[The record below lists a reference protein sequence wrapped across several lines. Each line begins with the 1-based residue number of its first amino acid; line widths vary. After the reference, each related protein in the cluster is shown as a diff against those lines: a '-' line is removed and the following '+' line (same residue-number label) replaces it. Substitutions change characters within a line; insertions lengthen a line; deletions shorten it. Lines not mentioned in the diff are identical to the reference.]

1 MAILVSIV
9 IPVYNAIPYLE
20 ACLASVAM
28 QTHKNF
34 EVIAINDGS
43 TDLSE
48 EVLQQHAQNDKRF
61 HVYSQD
67 NQGLGFTRN
76 RGISLSSGSYIFFL
90 DSDDIIP
97 PKAIHSMVEA
107 AEKSAADYVV
117 GKVIRFDKNRQYA
130 PPRHVEFGLYNE
142 KKLTT
147 LEESPE
153 LLQDSI
159 ACNKLWKRK
168 LFTENKLAFKEGK
181 YYEDLSVTLKAAVLA
196 TKIQVIDEVVYR
208 WRIREEEFVPSI
220 TQQQMK
226 LENTAHRLEALIEN
240 RQWLSATSRSQRI
253 IDEHDL
259 KSLLDVIRLHVLKFA
274 LIADE
279 EREQWKGLVVPYL
292 ESFPTAIAEKLPTKE
307 QLLYQLV
314 MAKKEQDLMG
324 LSQLL
329 TNTETSS
336 LVKQEDSR
344 FVFQGNDAEYD
355 ITKFNKPK
363 VVVETIE
370 MREDTWQLSGK
381 VWVPKASR
389 SFTGSFYARDRST
402 NKYLT
407 VASIEMNQIHESRI
421 YPYEEQSFL
430 LHLDVHPI
438 REAGKNTTYDF
449 YFKLDQFPQSPRTR
463 VRLDSKCP
471 TNKFLKIGHQRMVL
485 YRTDFGNLSSAISK
499 PHRLKSLIKKVLP
512 LGRR

>member
-1 MAILVSIV
+1 MAVLVSIV

-20 ACLASVAM
+20 ACLESVAM
-28 QTHKNF
+28 QTYKNL

-48 EVLQQHAQNDKRF
+48 EVLQRYAQHDSRF
-61 HVYSQD
+61 HVYSQT
-67 NQGLGFTRN
+67 NHGLGFTRN
-76 RGISLSSGSYIFFL
+76 RGVSLSSGSYIFFL

-97 PKAIHSMVEA
+97 PGAIRSMVEA

-117 GKVIRFDKNRQYA
+117 GKVIRFDKERQYA

-142 KKLTT
+142 RKLTT

-168 LFTENKLAFKEGK
+168 LLTENKLVFKEGK
-181 YYEDLSVTLKAAVLA
+181 YYEDLSVTLRAAVLA
-196 TKIQVIDEVVYR
+196 TKIQVIDEVVYK
-208 WRIREEEFVPSI
+208 WRIREEEFMPSI

-240 RQWLSATSRSQRI
+240 RQWLSATSRSQQI

-274 LIADE
+274 LIADG
-279 EREQWKGLVVPYL
+279 ERQQWKDLVLSYL
-292 ESFPTAIAEKLPTKE
+292 ENFPPAIAEKLPDKE
-307 QLLYQLV
+307 KLLYQLV
-314 MAKKEQDLMG
+314 IAEKDQDLMG

-329 TNTETSS
+329 TNTEQSS
-336 LVKQEDSR
+336 LVKQESGR
-344 FVFQGNDAEYD
+344 FVFQGTDAEYD

-370 MREDTWQLSGK
+370 KREGNWQLSGK
-381 VWVPKASR
+381 LWVPKASR
-389 SFTGSFYARDRST
+389 PFTGNFYARDRRD
-402 NKYLT
+402 NKDLP
-407 VASIEMNQIHESRI
+407 VAIVELGQTDGNRI
-421 YPYEEQSFL
+421 YPCEEQSFL
-430 LHLDVHPI
+430 IELDVNSMKA
-438 REAGKNTTYDF
+438 AGKDTTYDF
-449 YFKLDQFPQSPRTR
+449 YFKLDQFPRSPRTR
-463 VRLDSKCP
+463 VRLHSTGGTDQ
-471 TNKFLKIGHQRMVL
+471 FLKIGRQRMVL
-485 YRTDFGNLSSAISK
+485 YRTNFGNLSSIISK
-499 PHRLKSLIKKVLP
+499 PQRLKSLVKKVLP
-512 LGRR
+512 LGKR

>member
-1 MAILVSIV
+1 MAVLVSIV

-20 ACLASVAM
+20 ACLESVAM
-28 QTHKNF
+28 QTYKNL

-48 EVLQQHAQNDKRF
+48 EVLQRYAQHDNRF
-61 HVYSQD
+61 HVYSQT
-67 NQGLGFTRN
+67 NHGLGFTRN
-76 RGISLSSGSYIFFL
+76 RGVSLSSGSYIFFL

-97 PKAIHSMVEA
+97 PGAIRSMVEA

-117 GKVIRFDKNRQYA
+117 GKVIRFDKERQYA

-142 KKLTT
+142 RKLTT

-168 LFTENKLAFKEGK
+168 LLTENKLVFKEGK
-181 YYEDLSVTLKAAVLA
+181 YYEDLSVTLRAAVLA
-196 TKIQVIDEVVYR
+196 MKIQVIDEVVYK
-208 WRIREEEFVPSI
+208 WRIREEEFMPSI

-240 RQWLSATSRSQRI
+240 RQWLSATSRSQQI

-274 LIADE
+274 LIADG
-279 EREQWKGLVVPYL
+279 ERQQWKDLVLSYL
-292 ESFPTAIAEKLPTKE
+292 ENFPPAIAEKLPDKE
-307 QLLYQLV
+307 KLLYQLV
-314 MAKKEQDLMG
+314 IAEKDQDLMG

-329 TNTETSS
+329 TNTEQSS
-336 LVKQEDSR
+336 LVKQESCR
-344 FVFQGNDAEYD
+344 FVFQGTDAEYD

-370 MREDTWQLSGK
+370 KREGNWQLSGK
-381 VWVPKASR
+381 LWVPKASR
-389 SFTGSFYARDRST
+389 PFTGNFYARDRRD
-402 NKYLT
+402 NKDLP
-407 VASIEMNQIHESRI
+407 VAIVELGQTDGNRI
-421 YPYEEQSFL
+421 YPCEEQSFL
-430 LHLDVHPI
+430 IELDVNPMKA
-438 REAGKNTTYDF
+438 AGKDTTYDF
-449 YFKLDQFPQSPRTR
+449 YFKLDQFPRSPRTR
-463 VRLDSKCP
+463 VRLHSTGGTDQ
-471 TNKFLKIGHQRMVL
+471 FLKIGRQRMVL
-485 YRTDFGNLSSAISK
+485 YRTNFGNLSSIISK
-499 PHRLKSLIKKVLP
+499 PQRLKSLVKKVLP
-512 LGRR
+512 LGKR